1 MCRMGYFAITSN
13 FVVILNLLVLTK
25 KILRKIKTI
34 LVKNKTKEEPDLLSV
49 CQQEVYLLY

>member
-1 MCRMGYFAITSN
+1 MGYFAITSN

-25 KILRKIKTI
+25 KILI

>member
-1 MCRMGYFAITSN
+1 MGYFVNTSN
-13 FVVILNLLVLTK
+13 FVVILNLLFLTK
-25 KILRKIKTI
+25 KFLRKIKTI

>member
-1 MCRMGYFAITSN
+1 MGYFAITSN

>member
-1 MCRMGYFAITSN
+1 MGYFAITSN

-34 LVKNKTKEEPDLLSV
+34 WWKTKQKKNLTYFLFV
-49 CQQEVYLLY
+49 NRKYIFFIKT